1 MGDKIRTFIAVS
13 LPESVLQAIG
23 KAQDQLRTV
32 RLDIRWVRTEAIHL
46 TLKFLGDIDKDKV
59 EKIQAA
65 LEGATK
71 DFSPFTLMGEG
82 VGVFPDLRRPRV
94 IWAGI
99 SGDGQTLLD
108 LQRRIDGGL
117 KALGF
122 PKEKRPFKGH
132 LTLGRVRGRLENRKL
147 REALDGLGSFQTAA
161 FTVESVA
168 LFQSTLRPQGAIY
181 SKLAEAPLVR
191 TD

>member
-1 MGDKIRTFIAVS
+1 MGDRIRTFIAVS
-13 LPESVLQAIG
+13 LPESVLQAID
-23 KAQDQLRTV
+23 KAQDQLRTA
-32 RLDIRWVRTEAIHL
+32 RLDVRWVRTKAIHL
-46 TLKFLGDIDKDKV
+46 TLKFLGDIDRDDV
-59 EKIQAA
+59 EKTQAA
-65 LEGATK
+65 LEEATK
-71 DFSPFTLMGEG
+71 DFSPFTLVGEG

-99 SGDGQTLLD
+99 SGDVQVLLD
-108 LQRRIDGGL
+108 LQRRIDGEL
-117 KALGF
+117 KGLGF

-132 LTLGRVRGRLENRKL
+132 LTLGRVKGRLENRRL

-181 SKLAEAPLVR
+181 GKLAEARLMSA
-191 TD
+191 